1 MQRSYRSASGPQPSQ
16 KAEHRGSRVLARIMR
31 GFSVAG
37 AGRAHHLWARAER
50 SDAGILDSTTS
61 HHRARPETACTWRLQ
76 QETHGY
82 VGLGGLRHRF
92 LGIEPSLWVA
102 LTVSLAVHTTALFLI
117 ASHREPRRMGPI
129 SIALYGGAG
138 DGRVLGPGD
147 GRSAGGTGKQGG
159 ADEDARAEAPPEPAV
174 PEPAAPERPLRESRP
189 TGRGA
194 QPKALD
200 VEPAESHSRVKSARA
215 AADGS
220 GAALRA
226 LARRG
231 EGDGADAPGGATSV
245 VQRNMLE
252 SQEGGTPA
260 VASRGGI
267 GAGHGGA
274 GEGGMEGAEES
285 GGTGG
290 GGSDLQASCLACPVP
305 SYPRRARR
313 RGWEGVVDLRLR
325 LDPAGGVSE
334 VGVARSSGFK
344 VLDDAAMAAARR
356 SRFHLRSRDGTSG
369 RVWGRM
375 RYRFEIGGG

>member
-1 MQRSYRSASGPQPSQ
+1 
-16 KAEHRGSRVLARIMR
+16 
-31 GFSVAG
+31 
-37 AGRAHHLWARAER
+37 
-50 SDAGILDSTTS
+50 
-61 HHRARPETACTWRLQ
+61 LQ

-82 VGLGGLRHRF
+82 VGIGGLRHHF

-102 LTVSLAVHTTALFLI
+102 LTVSLAVHTTALFLL
-117 ASHREPRRMGPI
+117 ASHREPRRIGPI

-147 GRSAGGTGKQGG
+147 GRSAGGTGKHGG
-159 ADEDARAEAPPEPAV
+159 ADEEGRGEAPPEPVVA
-174 PEPAAPERPLRESRP
+174 EPAAPERTLR
-189 TGRGA
+189 
-194 QPKALD
+194 
-200 VEPAESHSRVKSARA
+200 ESHSRVKSARA
-215 AADGS
+215 AAPGGDVS
-220 GAALRA
+220 FRA
-226 LARRG
+226 LGRRG
-231 EGDGADAPGGATSV
+231 EGASADTLAGAASV

-252 SQEGGTPA
+252 SQEGGSAA

-274 GEGGMEGAEES
+274 GEGGVGGAEEG

-313 RGWEGVVDLRLR
+313 HGWEGVVDLRLR
-325 LDPAGGVSE
+325 LDPAGRVSE
-334 VGVARSSGFK
+334 AGVACSSGFR

-369 RVWGRM
+369 PVWGRM